1 MIQKR
6 QQKLENFQLRS
17 HLLLRQQHY
26 LKMVNQYTCQS
37 VTTSKVTLQEL
48 QQRTFRQHTTNIAN
62 QLFVMINLS
71 HLFKDGFSLSKIFT
85 KAKNIIFVFRHFM
98 ATKALFNS
106 VVNWFIG
113 RRIDQIE
120 RFIAHPYET
129 QKGVLFL
136 SFFWQRILNT
146 D

>member
-1 MIQKR
+1 
-6 QQKLENFQLRS
+6 
-17 HLLLRQQHY
+17 
-26 LKMVNQYTCQS
+26 
-37 VTTSKVTLQEL
+37 
-48 QQRTFRQHTTNIAN
+48 
-62 QLFVMINLS
+62 MINLS

-129 QKGVLFL
+129 QKGVLFSQL
-136 SFFWQRILNT
+136 FLAEDTEYGLKYGFKSISSISDFQNRIPIVSYEDFEPYIEKAVRESRILSYWTN
-146 D
+146 